1 MFKFRFIISTVIF
14 TSLLIITS
22 VIKNQSRI
30 LEKKIINLNSSVISK
45 SKNLSETQLDY
56 YYLTSPSEIE
66 KRINKKKTK
75 EFKPIV
81 FSKIYLNIEDFISID
96 KKLTNLNSIDEKK
109 KKD

>member
-1 MFKFRFIISTVIF
+1 MFKFRFIISAVIF

-66 KRINKKKTK
+66 KRINKKKNKRVQTYC
-75 EFKPIV
+75 V
-81 FSKIYLNIEDFISID
+81 FENLSKYWRFY
-96 KKLTNLNSIDEKK
+96 
-109 KKD
+109 

>member
-1 MFKFRFIISTVIF
+1 MFKFIISAVIF

-66 KRINKKKTK
+66 KRINKKKQK
-75 EFKPIV
+75 SSNLLCFRK
-81 FSKIYLNIEDFISID
+81 FI
-96 KKLTNLNSIDEKK
+96 
-109 KKD
+109 